1 MIQGADAEATNAAVA
16 SAVAYRA
23 TLRSQSGTAVLTPIR
38 TAVPTA
44 EPTRL
49 SPTPQPTATI
59 VSPTPVSPT
68 PRFTASPSSPRP
80 VTVTPDPTP
89 SPTATAAA
97 PILAATPISTAVN
110 GIPVTTIVV
119 MPAAVQQHVREV
131 FSLGQSLGR
140 DSRHFSKLGDSL
152 VASPSF
158 LTRFDT
164 GRYNLG
170 VYSHLR
176 PTIEHYAGSF
186 GRYGVAI
193 RVGLHAWAVFDPLW
207 ANKEFCEPNETLLV
221 CELRLYNP
229 SVLLINL
236 GSNDDGPGATF
247 DKSVREIVDYCLANG
262 VIPVLATKADR
273 FEGEDNRNNWIMRRV
288 AADYAIPLWDFD
300 LVAETLPGRGLGE
313 DLVHLTSYGL
323 YDYTE
328 PIVLRHGY
336 PVLDLTALMVLNAI
350 WQTVA
355 DLS

>member
-1 MIQGADAEATNAAVA
+1 AALITPA
-16 SAVAYRA
+16 P
-23 TLRSQSGTAVLTPIR
+23 RSSPAR
-38 TAVPTA
+38 TAVPTIINQVL
-44 EPTRL
+44 T
-49 SPTPQPTATI
+49 T
-59 VSPTPVSPT
+59 
-68 PRFTASPSSPRP
+68 
-80 VTVTPDPTP
+80 
-89 SPTATAAA
+89 
-97 PILAATPISTAVN
+97 TPISTAVN

-119 MPAAVQQHVREV
+119 MPAAVQQRVREV
-131 FSLGQSLGR
+131 FTVGQSLGR
-140 DSRHFSKLGDSL
+140 DPRHFSKLGDSL

-170 VYSHLR
+170 VYNHLQ

-186 GRYGVAI
+186 GRYGIAI

-207 ANKEFCEPNETLLV
+207 ANKEFCEPNETLLA

-247 DKSVREIVDYCLANG
+247 NKSVREIVDYCLANG

-273 FEGEDNRNNWIMRRV
+273 FEGEDNRNNLIMRQV

-313 DLVHLTSYGL
+313 DQVHLTSYGL

-328 PIVLRHGY
+328 PIVFRHGY
-336 PVLDLTALMVLNAI
+336 PVLDLTALMVLNGI

-355 DLS
+355 DLSGPAATPNSQ